1 MSNQSNTSL
10 AELNEKLLAGKAA
23 LEQGEID
30 DLIINLRIELSRA
43 VSGKQLSNEQDAEHW
58 RNIFDGLYS
67 SELANPFMENMEKD
81 LFFSF
86 GEYLAS
92 ILNPSEEK
100 IVSITHNYL
109 NLFRFSSFLHKIYE
123 ERKWDKLIH
132 TLIIQ
137 SNYTFDVLFN
147 QRANQYKKKNLFRII
162 KDGYT
167 IDYNWQ
173 KTFELVSS
181 YRSSINHIL
190 FEIESEN
197 KIIAFLLENSLEM
210 VMLDLACLTSG
221 IVNAM
226 IPANSVSEHI
236 SYILNQTKAPILFAD
251 DEKQLAKIRSI
262 KKETP
267 FLKTVV
273 MLQGNAAED
282 WVISFEEFKAMAS
295 DHNIKT
301 EVQIKA
307 DSLATL
313 MYTSGTTGEPKGIMF
328 SHTNIVYKRFCRA
341 MAIPGISDADRYLA
355 FLPLYHTFGRWLEM
369 TGAIFWGAE
378 YCFMEN
384 PSVETMIENMR
395 LVKPSIFISIPK
407 KWIQLYEY
415 ITARIDVEVD
425 DDEKIKDAV
434 VSTTGGNLKWG
445 LSAAGFLPPDIF
457 RFLQRYGVELMSGF
471 GMTEATGGITMTP
484 PFQYREN
491 SLGKALP
498 GIEIK
503 LGEDGEILIRGPY
516 VMLNYYDQK
525 QEETFDVDGWLATGD
540 VMRMDKDGFIEII
553 DRKKEIYKNVKGET
567 IAPQKIENLFR
578 DFEFVKQVFLA
589 GDHRPFNTVL
599 IFPDLESEHSPL
611 KNMDDQQR
619 QEYFS
624 TVIVSVNNFLAPF
637 ERILD
642 FRIITRAFDDANGE
656 LTPKGTY
663 KRRVIEK
670 NLEAIIQS
678 MYQKDH
684 LSLPLGKYEI
694 KIPNWFLREKGALS
708 RDVFLKDNTISIP
721 KLHSALNIKSIDEGE
736 NIFQI
741 GNYSYHISTKQI
753 DLQNILT
760 NPFYW
765 LGNAELV
772 EFAGHGIFRWYRKT
786 EGEKDIEFVERITQV
801 KNDDQTKKIF
811 LEILTAKEISILGLH
826 LAMVMLQSDLVDDNN
841 RSIEYFSEIL
851 KDSKSTHYKLAVEI
865 AVRPMLIRELSTKR
879 KMFRAAL
886 QTLRKD
892 NFRKLF
898 EMFSKL
904 DYNFISDEI
913 INTINNISR
922 GDENLREIESVIKN
936 LISSVTPKTDLSKTS
951 IPNLF
956 EMLISYGVNHP
967 SSYERIR
974 RIFLQYELYGTIKDI
989 QSIALKSRTEI
1000 REQFTAWLGQN
1011 QRVSIDPETGEEYRW
1026 EDVLIFDQAI
1036 SEADQSILRKAIS
1049 EKQIIREAIFLF
1061 SEHVLI
1067 SLNNILPSG
1076 VWISKY
1082 SESEKRSIFRVTV
1095 QTRFLGGF
1103 DLAIHLNHS
1112 ESSET
1117 IQEEI
1122 KWKVIAGTEVN
1133 GEKLAAKFGGLWE
1146 DYNLWTEEFVG
1157 DESVERFIRR
1167 EYKRNDELTLE
1178 KLRNLWKFFVWNAAS
1193 AYVKFWK
1200 LSDMKMELTDTTPE
1214 GLIIS
1219 PHDYQTGCIIT
1230 SFSKRKKTES
1240 TLSFVMNFYESFVK
1254 QTEEK
1259 YPLIKKASVWNAI
1272 FSGIIEAEGVDG
1284 GVHLINKFRK
1294 ELGSSNFENKDD
1306 IISRIDSFIHNVK
1319 NHGYLPKQLYFAVKR
1334 FHRWF
1339 ILNRNASLSAQAEM
1353 IYELYET
1360 YRLFD
1365 LEEQYP
1371 AARARFFLE
1380 SVFYNSPQRFKDV
1393 LRELVKKQRH
1403 RKISKDESLKLI
1415 NALHF
1420 EFELDEKETYFITR
1434 LGYPHLKPSD
1444 TAALLSTKSEI
1455 TAQPNLVVQLQDDDG
1470 NIYTIRNP
1478 INPKEISKLHQLY
1491 LEANLNVN
1499 FRPEHQFLVALSE
1512 RGFIIGGTF
1521 YYRSDEDAV
1530 HMEKIVVSHRY
1541 RRKGISEGV
1550 MNELFNRLK
1559 SENIKFVTTGFFRP
1573 EYFYRFG
1580 FKIERKYSGLV
1591 KEL

>member
-1 MSNQSNTSL
+1 MSNQSNSSL

-30 DLIINLRIELSRA
+30 DLIINLRIEFNRVVNSN
-43 VSGKQLSNEQDAEHW
+43 QLTNEQNAEHW
-58 RNIFDGLYS
+58 QNIFNGLFS
-67 SELANPFMENMEKD
+67 SEIANPFMENMDKD

-109 NLFRFSSFLHKIYE
+109 NLFRFSSFDQKIYE

-132 TLIIQ
+132 TLINQ

-147 QRANQYKKKNLFRII
+147 QRVNQYKKKNLFRII

-173 KTFELVSS
+173 KTSEIVSS
-181 YRSSINHIL
+181 YRSSIDHIL

-197 KIIAFLLENSLEM
+197 KIIAFLLENSLDM

-221 IVNAM
+221 IINAM

-301 EVQIKA
+301 DVQIKP

-384 PSVETMIENMR
+384 PSVETMIENMQ

-525 QEETFDVDGWLATGD
+525 LEETFDAEGWLATGD

-599 IFPDLESEHSPL
+599 IFPDLESGHSPL

-670 NLEAIIQS
+670 NFEALIQS

-684 LSLPLGKYEI
+684 LSLPLEKYEV

-721 KLHSALNIKSIDEGE
+721 KLHSALIIKSIDEQE

-741 GNYSYHISTKQI
+741 GNYSYCISTKQI

-765 LGNAELV
+765 LGNTELV
-772 EFAGHGIFRWYRKT
+772 KFAGQGIFRWYRKT
-786 EGEKDIEFVERITQV
+786 EAEKDIEFVERITQV
-801 KNDDQTKKIF
+801 KNDDQTRKTF

-851 KDSKSTHYKLAVEI
+851 KDSKSTHYKLGVEI
-865 AVRPMLIRELSTKR
+865 AFRPMLIRELSTKR

-898 EMFSKL
+898 ELYSKL

-974 RIFLQYELYGTIKDI
+974 RIFLQYELYGTTKDI
-989 QSIALKSRTEI
+989 QSAALKSRTEI
-1000 REQFTAWLGQN
+1000 REQFTTWLGHN

-1112 ESSET
+1112 EPSET

-1380 SVFYNSPQRFKDV
+1380 SVFYNSSQRFKDV

-1455 TAQPNLVVQLQDDDG
+1455 AAQPNLVVQLQDDDG

-1499 FRPEHQFLVALSE
+1499 FRPEHQFLVAISE

-1521 YYRSDEDAV
+1521 YHRSDEDAV

>member
-1 MSNQSNTSL
+1 MSNQSNSL
-10 AELNEKLLAGKAA
+10 LTELNDKLLAGKAA
-23 LEQGEID
+23 LEQSEID

-43 VSGKQLSNEQDAEHW
+43 LSGNQLVNEQDLEYW
-58 RNIFDGLYS
+58 QNIFNGLLS
-67 SELANPFMENMEKD
+67 SELATPFMENMDKD
-81 LFFSF
+81 LFFGF
-86 GEYLAS
+86 GEHLAS
-92 ILNPSEEK
+92 LSNQSNEK
-100 IVSITHNYL
+100 NISIIHNYL
-109 NLFRFSSFLHKIYE
+109 NLFRNSTFLQKIYE
-123 ERKWDKLIH
+123 ERRWDNLIH
-132 TLIIQ
+132 TLIVQ

-147 QRANQYKKKNLFRII
+147 ERVHQYKKKNLFRII
-162 KDGYT
+162 KNGHT
-167 IDYNWQ
+167 IDYSWQ
-173 KTFELVSS
+173 KTSEIVSL

-197 KIIAFLLENSLEM
+197 KIVAFLLENSLEM
-210 VMLDLACLTSG
+210 VMLDITCLTSG

-262 KKETP
+262 KKEIP
-267 FLKTVV
+267 HLKTVV
-273 MLQGNAAED
+273 MLKGNAVED
-282 WVISFEEFKAMAS
+282 WVISFEEFRAMAS
-295 DHNIKT
+295 DHSIKMD
-301 EVQIKA
+301 VLIKP

-384 PSVETMIENMR
+384 PSVETMIDNMR

-415 ITARIDVEVD
+415 ITTRIDIEVA
-425 DDEKIKDAV
+425 DDEKIRDAV
-434 VSTTGGNLKWG
+434 VNATGGNLKWG

-457 RFLQRYGVELMSGF
+457 RFLQKYGVELMSGF

-516 VMLNYYDQK
+516 VMQNYYDQK
-525 QEETFDVDGWLATGD
+525 LEETFDADGWLATGD

-553 DRKKEIYKNVKGET
+553 DRKKEIYKNIKGET

-578 DFEFVKQVFLA
+578 DFEFIKQVFLV

-599 IFPDLESEHSPL
+599 IFPDLESVHSPL
-611 KNMDDQQR
+611 KNMDEQQR

-642 FRIITRAFDDANGE
+642 FRIITRALDDANGE
-656 LTPKGTY
+656 LTPKGTF

-670 NLEAIIQS
+670 NFDELIQS
-678 MYQKDH
+678 MYKKDH
-684 LSLPLGKYEI
+684 LSLSLGKYDV
-694 KIPNWFLREKGALS
+694 KIPNWFMREKGALS
-708 RDVFLKDNTISIP
+708 RDVFLIDDTISIP
-721 KLHSALNIKSIDEGE
+721 KLHSSLVIKSTNEEG

-741 GNYSYHISTKQI
+741 GNFSYRINTKQI
-753 DLQNILT
+753 DLQHILT

-765 LGNAELV
+765 LGNVQLV
-772 EFAGHGIFRWYRKT
+772 DFAGPGIFRWYRKT
-786 EGEKDIEFVERITQV
+786 EAEKEFEFVERLTMV
-801 KNDDQTKKIF
+801 KNDYQIRENF
-811 LEILTAKEISILGLH
+811 AEILTAKEISILGLH
-826 LAMVMLQSDLVDDNN
+826 FAVVMLQSDLIDDNN
-841 RSIEYFSEIL
+841 KAIEYLSEIL

-865 AVRPMLIRELSTKR
+865 AFRPGLINEISIKR
-879 KMFRAAL
+879 KMFLAAF

-892 NFRKLF
+892 NFRKLLELF
-898 EMFSKL
+898 TDN
-904 DYNFISDEI
+904 DYKFLNSEI
-913 INTINNISR
+913 IVSIDNISR
-922 GDENLREIESVIKN
+922 GVENLSEIESVIERF
-936 LISSVTPKTDLSKTS
+936 ITSVTSKTHLSKTS

-956 EMLISYGVNHP
+956 ELLVSYGVNHP

-974 RIFLQYELYGTIKDI
+974 RFFLQYELYGGIKDLRV
-989 QSIALKSRTEI
+989 IALKSRMEI
-1000 REQFTAWLGQN
+1000 RNQFTTWLGQN
-1011 QRVSIDPETGEEYRW
+1011 QRVAIDPETGEEYRW

-1036 SEADQSILRKAIS
+1036 SESDQSKLRKAIS

-1061 SEHVLI
+1061 SGHVLI

-1082 SESEKRSIFRVTV
+1082 SESENRSVFRVTV
-1095 QTRFLGGF
+1095 QTRFQGGF
-1103 DLAIHLNHS
+1103 DLAIHLNHNEPS
-1112 ESSET
+1112 EMIE
-1117 IQEEI
+1117 EEI
-1122 KWKVIAGTEVN
+1122 KWKVIAGTEVK
-1133 GEKLAAKFGGLWE
+1133 GEKLAAKLGGLWE
-1146 DYNLWTEEFVG
+1146 DYNLWTEEFIG

-1167 EYKRNDELTLE
+1167 EYKRNDDATIE
-1178 KLRNLWKFFVWNAAS
+1178 KLRNLWKFFVWNASA

-1200 LSDMKMELTDTTPE
+1200 LSDMKMELTDTTPD
-1214 GLIIS
+1214 GIIVS

-1230 SFSKRKKTES
+1230 SFSKRRKSKS
-1240 TLSFVMNFYESFVK
+1240 TLAFVMNFYESFVK

-1259 YPLIKKASVWNAI
+1259 YPQIKKASVWNAI
-1272 FSGIIEAEGVDG
+1272 FSGIIEAEGIDIG
-1284 GVHLINKFRK
+1284 ISLINKFRRELENSDVEKK
-1294 ELGSSNFENKDD
+1294 ED
-1306 IISRIDSFIHNVK
+1306 IISRINSFIHNIK
-1319 NHGYLPKQLYFAVKR
+1319 YHGYLPKQLYFAVKR
-1334 FHRWF
+1334 FHRWHN
-1339 ILNRNASLSAQAEM
+1339 LNRSASLSAQSEM

-1380 SVFYNSPQRFKDV
+1380 TVFYNSPQRFKDV
-1393 LRELVKKQRH
+1393 LRELVRKQRH
-1403 RKISKDESLKLI
+1403 RKISKEESINLI

-1420 EFELDEKETYFITR
+1420 EFGLDEKETYFITR

-1444 TAALLSTKSEI
+1444 TAALLSIKSDI
-1455 TAQPNLVVQLQDDDG
+1455 AAQPNLVVQLQDDDG

-1530 HMEKIVVSHRY
+1530 HMEKIVVSNRY

-1550 MNELFNRLK
+1550 MNELFSRLK
-1559 SENIKFVTTGFFRP
+1559 SENIKYVTTGFFRP

>member
-1 MSNQSNTSL
+1 MNNQSNSSL
-10 AELNEKLLAGKAA
+10 TELNDKLLAGKAA
-23 LEQGEID
+23 LEQSEID

-43 VSGKQLSNEQDAEHW
+43 VKGNQLANEPDAEQW
-58 RNIFDGLYS
+58 QNILDGLFS
-67 SELANPFMENMEKD
+67 SELAAPFMENMDKD
-81 LFFSF
+81 LFFGF
-86 GEYLAS
+86 GEYLGS
-92 ILNPSEEK
+92 FTDQPNNR
-100 IVSITHNYL
+100 IVSIIHNYL
-109 NLFRFSSFLHKIYE
+109 NLFRTSSFLQKIYD
-123 ERKWDKLIH
+123 ERRWDKLIH
-132 TLIIQ
+132 TLIVK
-137 SNYTFDVLFN
+137 SYYTFDVLFN
-147 QRANQYKKKNLFRII
+147 QRVNQYKKKSLFRII
-162 KDGYT
+162 KDSNT
-167 IDYNWQ
+167 IDYSWQ
-173 KTFELVSS
+173 KTSDIVSL
-181 YRSSINHIL
+181 YRSSISHIL
-190 FEIESEN
+190 FEIESQN
-197 KIIAFLLENSLEM
+197 KIVAFLLENSLEM

-273 MLQGNAAED
+273 MLKGNAAED

-295 DHNIKT
+295 DHSIKT
-301 EVQIKA
+301 DVLIKP

-384 PSVETMIENMR
+384 PSVETMIDNMR

-415 ITARIDVEVD
+415 ITTRIDVEVD
-425 DDEKIKDAV
+425 DDEKIKEAV
-434 VSTTGGNLKWG
+434 VNATGGNLKWG

-498 GIEIK
+498 GIEIR
-503 LGEDGEILIRGPY
+503 LGDDGEILIRGPY
-516 VMLNYYDQK
+516 VMQNYYDQK
-525 QEETFDVDGWLATGD
+525 FEETFDAEGWLATGD

-611 KNMDDQQR
+611 KNMDEQQR

-642 FRIITRAFDDANGE
+642 FRIIFRAFDDANGE

-670 NLEAIIQS
+670 NFEEIIQS

-684 LSLPLGKYEI
+684 LSLPLGKYEV

-708 RDVFLKDNTISIP
+708 RDVFLRDNAILIP
-721 KLHSALNIKSIDEGE
+721 KLNSTLLIKNINEAE

-741 GNYSYHISTKQI
+741 GNFSYRINTKQI
-753 DLQNILT
+753 DLQDILT

-765 LGNAELV
+765 LGNVELV
-772 EFAGHGIFRWYRKT
+772 EFAGQGIFRWYRKT
-786 EGEKDIEFVERITQV
+786 EAERDIEFVERIIPV
-801 KNDDQTKKIF
+801 KNDEVIRNNFAETLF
-811 LEILTAKEISILGLH
+811 AKEISILGLH
-826 LAMVMLQSDLVDDNN
+826 FGMVMLQSDLIEDNN
-841 RSIEYFSEIL
+841 KAIEYFSEIL
-851 KDSKSTHYKLAVEI
+851 RDIKSTHYKLAVEI
-865 AVRPMLIRELSTKR
+865 AFRPKLINELSIQR
-879 KMFRAAL
+879 KMFLAAF
-886 QTLRKD
+886 QSLRKD
-892 NFRKLF
+892 NFRKLLELYTGIDHKF
-898 EMFSKL
+898 LNK
-904 DYNFISDEI
+904 EI
-913 INTINNISR
+913 ILSIENISR
-922 GDENLREIESVIKN
+922 GDENLKEIETVIENFVVSITSK
-936 LISSVTPKTDLSKTS
+936 SHLSKTS

-956 EMLISYGVNHP
+956 QLLVSYGVNHP

-974 RIFLQYELYGTIKDI
+974 RFFLQYELYGSTKDLRA
-989 QSIALKSRTEI
+989 IALKSRMEI
-1000 REQFTAWLGQN
+1000 RNQFTAWLGQN
-1011 QRVSIDPETGEEYRW
+1011 QRVAIDPETGEEYRW
-1026 EDVLIFDQAI
+1026 DDVLIFDQAI
-1036 SEADQSILRKAIS
+1036 SEDDQSILRRAIS
-1049 EKQIIREAIFLF
+1049 ERQIIREAIFLF
-1061 SEHVLI
+1061 SGHVLI

-1082 SESEKRSIFRVTV
+1082 SETEKRSVFRVTV
-1095 QTRFLGGF
+1095 QTRFQGGF
-1103 DLAIHLNHS
+1103 DLAIHLNHKEAS
-1112 ESSET
+1112 EMIE
-1117 IQEEI
+1117 EEI

-1133 GEKLAAKFGGLWE
+1133 GEKLAAKLGGLWE

-1178 KLRNLWKFFVWNAAS
+1178 KLRNLWKFFVWSAAA

-1200 LSDMKMELTDTTPE
+1200 LSDMKMELTDTTPD
-1214 GLIIS
+1214 GLIVS

-1230 SFSKRKKTES
+1230 SFSKRRKTES
-1240 TLSFVMNFYESFVK
+1240 TLAFVMNFYESFVK

-1259 YPLIKKASVWNAI
+1259 YPQIKKASVWNAI
-1272 FSGIIEAEGVDG
+1272 FSGIIEAEGIDNG
-1284 GVHLINKFRK
+1284 ISLINKFRR
-1294 ELGSSNFENKDD
+1294 ELGISDVDKKED
-1306 IISRIDSFIHNVK
+1306 ISTRIDSFIRNVK

-1334 FHRWF
+1334 FHRWYS
-1339 ILNRNASLSAQAEM
+1339 LNRSASLSAQAEM

-1371 AARARFFLE
+1371 AARTRFFLE
-1380 SVFYNSPQRFKDV
+1380 TVFYNSTQRFKDV
-1393 LRELVKKQRH
+1393 LRELVRKQRH

-1444 TAALLSTKSEI
+1444 TAALLSIKSEI
-1455 TAQPNLVVQLQDDDG
+1455 AVQPNLVVQLQDDDG
-1470 NIYTIRNP
+1470 NIFTIRNP

-1499 FRPEHQFLVALSE
+1499 FRPEHHFLVAISD
-1512 RGFIIGGTF
+1512 RGFIIGGAF
-1521 YYRSDEDAV
+1521 YYRSDEDTV
-1530 HMEKIVVSHRY
+1530 HMEKIVVSNRY
-1541 RRKGISEGV
+1541 RRKGISEGL
-1550 MNELFNRLK
+1550 MNELFSRIK